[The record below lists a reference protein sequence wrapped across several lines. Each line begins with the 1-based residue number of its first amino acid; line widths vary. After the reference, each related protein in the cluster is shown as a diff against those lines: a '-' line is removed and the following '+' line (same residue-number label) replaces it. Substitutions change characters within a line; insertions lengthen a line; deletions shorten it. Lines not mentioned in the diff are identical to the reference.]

1 MEYVSNNGS
10 VRSRLDSSMDSNASS
25 PSLRKVESLTK
36 NKHLNP
42 WDSILKDPNNEKNCG
57 FRLVDNIRKAS
68 RAQLLAGKL
77 VFLVLVSIF
86 PSSFVHPCAWAG
98 ETFS

>member
-36 NKHLNP
+36 NKHLVMFLGNS
-42 WDSILKDPNNEKNCG
+42 DQNEITLVKELKGSTTNSLTKYT
-57 FRLVDNIRKAS
+57 
-68 RAQLLAGKL
+68 
-77 VFLVLVSIF
+77 VLVTDRI
-86 PSSFVHPCAWAG
+86 SS
-98 ETFS
+98 